1 MVIRRNA
8 AEFLAQLLRSMR
20 LTLDRDTKK
29 ANSYQFTSGVMVCA
43 KSDTAHWR
51 IARQFELR
59 QTQKRYL
66 CLVEGEVEPFADVID
81 LPLGKWVCCF

>member
-29 ANSYQFTSGVMVCA
+29 ANSYQLECLEMRSALGELRDFEVYELRNENVFRGRLASLAKQAPRASGV
-43 KSDTAHWR
+43 
-51 IARQFELR
+51 
-59 QTQKRYL
+59 
-66 CLVEGEVEPFADVID
+66 
-81 LPLGKWVCCF
+81 